1 MNIEGKVAL
10 VTGASRGIGRAI
22 AYQLAQSG
30 IRRIIL
36 VARNF
41 ALLSEV
47 AADIREMGVE
57 AVALSVDLTRPRE
70 VSGVIAKAWRDYGDI
85 DLLVN
90 CAGVAYQVPFLRSH
104 RSQVQTEIATN
115 LTGMY
120 AVTSLIARR
129 MAARRSGTIVNVSSL
144 MGKIAAPTMATYS
157 ATKFAI
163 VGFTRALR
171 MELAPHNVNVMT
183 LLPSLTD
190 TDMAKDLQKF
200 RGVIPVSAEA
210 VAKACVRGLEH
221 NTAEVLVGWQSHLA
235 VWCDRFSPWLLEP
248 ILKLTAPS
256 RLLRVGTASLQEKRH
271 PSKRKVKIWH
281 EGEFQV

>member
-36 VARNF
+36 LARDF
-41 ALLSEV
+41 TLLSEI
-47 AADIREMGVE
+47 AADIREMGAE
-57 AVALSVDLTRPRE
+57 AIALSVDLTRHQE
-70 VSGVIAKAWRDYGDI
+70 VSGVIAKAWRDHGAI

-90 CAGVAYQVPFLRSH
+90 CAGVAHQVPFLRSH

-120 AVTSLIARR
+120 TVTALIARR
-129 MAARRSGTIVNVSSL
+129 MAARRCGTIVNVSSL

-171 MELAPHNVNVMT
+171 MELAPHNVDVIT

-190 TDMAKDLQKF
+190 TDMAKDMQKF
-200 RGVIPVSAEA
+200 RGVIPVSAET
-210 VAKACVRGLEH
+210 VARACLRGLEN
-221 NTAEVLVGWQSHLA
+221 NTAEILVGWQSHLA

-248 ILKLTAPS
+248 ILKLTAPN
-256 RLLRVGTASLQEKRH
+256 RLIHDRH
-271 PSKRKVKIWH
+271 PPRRKGKVWH
-281 EGEFQV
+281 EGEFV

>member
-22 AYQLAQSG
+22 AYSLAKGG

-41 ALLSEV
+41 ALLNEV
-47 AADIREMGVE
+47 AIDIRRMGVE
-57 AVALSVDLTRPRE
+57 AIVLVVDLTQAQE
-70 VSGVIAKAWRDYGDI
+70 VSGTIAKAWRDYGDI

-90 CAGVAYQVPFLRSH
+90 CAGVAHQVPFLRSQ
-104 RSQVQTEIATN
+104 RSQMQAEIATN

-120 AVTSLIARR
+120 AVTGIIARR
-129 MAARRSGTIVNVSSL
+129 MASRRCGTIVNVASL

-171 MELAPHNVNVMT
+171 LEMAPHNVKVMT

-190 TDMAKDLQKF
+190 TDMAKDMQKF
-200 RGVIPVSAEA
+200 RGVIPMSAES
-210 VAKACVRGLEH
+210 VAEACLRGLEN
-221 NTAEVLVGWQSHLA
+221 NTPEVLVGWQSHLA
-235 VWCDRFSPWLLEP
+235 VWCDRLSPWLLEP
-248 ILKLTAPS
+248 LLKLTAPK
-256 RLLRVGTASLQEKRH
+256 RLLRDRH
-271 PSKRKVKIWH
+271 PPRRKVKIWH
-281 EGEFQV
+281 ESEFSSEAG

>member
-22 AYQLAQSG
+22 AYQLAQGG

-41 ALLSEV
+41 ALLDEV
-47 AADIREMGVE
+47 AADIRSIGVE
-57 AVALSVDLTRPRE
+57 AVVLAVDLTRTQE

-90 CAGVAYQVPFLRSH
+90 CAGVAYQVPFLRSQ
-104 RSQVQTEIATN
+104 RFQMQTEIDTN

-120 AVTSLIARR
+120 AVTGLIARR
-129 MAARRSGTIVNVSSL
+129 MASRRCGTIVNVSSL

-171 MELAPHNVNVMT
+171 MELAPHNVKVMT

-190 TDMAKDLQKF
+190 TDMAKDMQKF
-200 RGVIPVSAEA
+200 RGVIPMSAEA
-210 VAKACVRGLEH
+210 VAEACLRGLQK
-221 NTAEVLVGWQSHLA
+221 NKPEVLVGWQSHAA

-248 ILKLTAPS
+248 LLKLTAPN
-256 RLLRVGTASLQEKRH
+256 RLLRERH
-271 PSKRKVKIWH
+271 PPRRKAKIWH
-281 EGEFQV
+281 ESEFPA

>member
-30 IRRIIL
+30 VRRIVL
-36 VARNF
+36 VARNHS
-41 ALLSEV
+41 LLDEV
-47 AADIREMGVE
+47 AADIRQMGVE
-57 AVALSVDLTRPRE
+57 AVAIAVDLTRTRE
-70 VSGVIAKAWRDYGDI
+70 ASGTIAKAWRDYGDI

-90 CAGVAYQVPFLRSH
+90 CAGVAYQVPFLRSQ
-104 RSQVQTEIATN
+104 RFQMQREIDTN

-120 AVTSLIARR
+120 TVTGLIARR
-129 MAARRSGTIVNVSSL
+129 MASRRCGTIVNVSSL

-171 MELAPHNVNVMT
+171 LEMAPHNVRVMA
-183 LLPSLTD
+183 LLPSLTN
-190 TDMAKDLQKF
+190 TDMAKDMQKF
-200 RGVIPVSAEA
+200 RGVIPMSAEA
-210 VAKACVRGLEH
+210 VAKACLRGVES
-221 NTAEVLVGWQSHLA
+221 NSSEVLVGWQSHLA

-248 ILKLTAPS
+248 LLKLTAPK
-256 RLLRVGTASLQEKRH
+256 RLLRDRH
-271 PSKRKVKIWH
+271 PPRRKAKIWH
-281 EGEFQV
+281 ESEFSSEVS